1 MKKLR
6 IFVVVL
12 LCVTVIALAR
22 LYRHTATEPFTL
34 ERMFSRENVLEVA
47 AINTIAAVIL
57 AVWLWLWKR

>member
-6 IFVVVL
+6 LFVVVL

-22 LYRHTATEPFTL
+22 LHMHTATEPFTL
-34 ERMFSRENVLEVA
+34 ERMFSKENVLEVA
-47 AINTIAAVIL
+47 AINAIAAVIL

>member
-12 LCVTVIALAR
+12 FCVTVIALAR
-22 LYRHTATEPFTL
+22 LYSHTATEPFTL

-47 AINTIAAVIL
+47 AINAIAAVIL